1 MERTPNAGT
10 MSVSLAAFV
19 LENHPALRTALV
31 SGLRTSGF
39 SRVDTT
45 TDRNEA
51 LRAMQ
56 TSIYDLVMFDT
67 SKDLKEITST
77 IRTARQ
83 NLSDHDPFG
92 FYLMTGPAPAAS
104 GVESIVS
111 SGCDAFL
118 VRPFSKDLMQKRL
131 SRLIDGN
138 RPFVVTTHYIGPDR
152 RKAVREE
159 TFTRR
164 VMVPNTLKA
173 KKSGN
178 FDPVA
183 HREALD
189 RALLTFNTY
198 LVERQAY
205 LIELLEEGGDVGL
218 EEELTKSENNILI
231 TVKKLAG
238 SLETA
243 GQTRLQPIVTAITE
257 TAAQRIK
264 RNEHLGAKS
273 ARELQKLCVNLANF
287 VSGVDYP

>member
-1 MERTPNAGT
+1 

-19 LENHPALRTALV
+19 LENHPALRAALV
-31 SGLRTSGF
+31 SGLRSSGF

-45 TDRNEA
+45 TDRSEA
-51 LRAMQ
+51 LRAME
-56 TSIYDLVMFDT
+56 TSLYDLVMFDT
-67 SKDLKEITST
+67 SKDLKSVATT
-77 IRTARQ
+77 IRKARQ
-83 NLSDHDPFG
+83 NLSEHDPFG
-92 FYLMTGPAPAAS
+92 FYLMTGPAPTGT

-118 VRPFSKDLMQKRL
+118 VRPFSSDLMQKRL
-131 SRLIDGN
+131 DRLIENN
-138 RPFVVTTHYIGPDR
+138 RPFVVTTQYIGPDR

-178 FDPVA
+178 FDPVT

-205 LIELLEEGGDVGL
+205 LIELLEEGGVAGIED
-218 EEELTKSENNILI
+218 ELTRSESDILT
-231 TVKKLAG
+231 TVQKLAG

-243 GQTRLQPIVTAITE
+243 GQKRLQPLVTAISE

-287 VSGVDYP
+287 VSGIDYP

>member
-1 MERTPNAGT
+1 

-31 SGLRTSGF
+31 SGLRSSGF

-45 TDRNEA
+45 TDRDEA
-51 LRAMQ
+51 LRAME
-56 TSIYDLVMFDT
+56 TSLYDLVLFDT
-67 SKDLKEITST
+67 SKNLTEISAT

-92 FYLMTGPAPAAS
+92 FYLMTGPAPS
-104 GVESIVS
+104 VQGVEHIVS

-118 VRPFSKDLMQKRL
+118 VRPFSRDLMQKRL
-131 SRLIDGN
+131 SRLIDNN

-173 KKSGN
+173 KKAGN
-178 FDPVA
+178 FDPEA

-205 LIELLEEGGDVGL
+205 LIELLEEGGNPGI
-218 EEELTKSENNILI
+218 EEELTRSENNILI

-243 GQTRLQPIVTAITE
+243 GQNRLQPIVTAISE

-287 VSGVDYP
+287 VSGADYP

>member
-1 MERTPNAGT
+1 MERTPNTGI

-19 LENHPALRTALV
+19 LENHPALRAALV
-31 SGLRTSGF
+31 SGLRSSGF

-45 TDRNEA
+45 TDRTEA
-51 LRAMQ
+51 LKAME
-56 TSIYDLVMFDT
+56 TSLYDLVLFDT
-67 SKDLKEITST
+67 SKDLKHISTT

-83 NLSDHDPFG
+83 NLSNHDPFG
-92 FYLMTGPAPAAS
+92 FYLMTGPAPTGQ
-104 GVESIVS
+104 GVENIVS

-118 VRPFSKDLMQKRL
+118 VRPFSRDLMQKRL
-131 SRLIDGN
+131 ARLIDGN

-178 FDPVA
+178 FDPEA
-183 HREALD
+183 HREALE

-205 LIELLEEGGDVGL
+205 LIELLEEGGNQGI
-218 EEELTKSENNILI
+218 EEELTRSENNILI
-231 TVKKLAG
+231 TVQKLAG
-238 SLETA
+238 SLESA
-243 GQTRLQPIVTAITE
+243 GQNRLQPLVTAISE

-264 RNEHLGAKS
+264 RNEHLGTKS

-287 VSGVDYP
+287 VSGID

>member
-1 MERTPNAGT
+1 MET
-10 MSVSLAAFV
+10 SL
-19 LENHPALRTALV
+19 
-31 SGLRTSGF
+31 
-39 SRVDTT
+39 
-45 TDRNEA
+45 
-51 LRAMQ
+51 
-56 TSIYDLVMFDT
+56 YDLVLFDT
-67 SKDLKEITST
+67 SKNLTEISAT

-92 FYLMTGPAPAAS
+92 FYLMTGPAPS
-104 GVESIVS
+104 VQGVEHIVS

-118 VRPFSKDLMQKRL
+118 VRPFSRDLMQKRL
-131 SRLIDGN
+131 SRLIDNN

-173 KKSGN
+173 KKAGN
-178 FDPVA
+178 FDPEA

-205 LIELLEEGGDVGL
+205 LIELLEEGGNPGI
-218 EEELTKSENNILI
+218 EEELTRSENNILI

-243 GQTRLQPIVTAITE
+243 GQNRLQPIVTAISE

>member
-1 MERTPNAGT
+1 MET
-10 MSVSLAAFV
+10 SL
-19 LENHPALRTALV
+19 
-31 SGLRTSGF
+31 
-39 SRVDTT
+39 
-45 TDRNEA
+45 
-51 LRAMQ
+51 
-56 TSIYDLVMFDT
+56 YDLVMFDT
-67 SKDLKEITST
+67 SKDLQTLAMT
-77 IRTARQ
+77 IRKARQ

-92 FYLMTGPAPAAS
+92 FYLMTGPAPTGT

-118 VRPFSKDLMQKRL
+118 VRPFSSDLMQKRL
-131 SRLIDGN
+131 ARLIDNN
-138 RPFVVTTHYIGPDR
+138 RPFVVTTQYIGPDR

-173 KKSGN
+173 KKSAD

-205 LIELLEEGGDVGL
+205 LIELLEEGGASGI
-218 EEELTKSENNILI
+218 EEELTRSENDILT
-231 TVKKLAG
+231 TVQKLAG

-243 GQTRLQPIVTAITE
+243 GQKRLQPLVTAISE

-287 VSGVDYP
+287 VSGTDYP

>member
-1 MERTPNAGT
+1 

-31 SGLRTSGF
+31 SGLRSSGF

-45 TDRNEA
+45 TDRDEA
-51 LRAMQ
+51 LRAME
-56 TSIYDLVMFDT
+56 TSLYDLVLFDT
-67 SKDLKEITST
+67 SKNLTEISAT

-92 FYLMTGPAPAAS
+92 FYLMTGPAPS
-104 GVESIVS
+104 VQGVEHIVS

-118 VRPFSKDLMQKRL
+118 VRPFSRDLMQKRL
-131 SRLIDGN
+131 SRLIDNN

-173 KKSGN
+173 KKAGN
-178 FDPVA
+178 FDPEA

-205 LIELLEEGGDVGL
+205 LIELLEEGGNPGI
-218 EEELTKSENNILI
+218 EEELTRSENNILI

-243 GQTRLQPIVTAITE
+243 GQNRLQPIVTAISE